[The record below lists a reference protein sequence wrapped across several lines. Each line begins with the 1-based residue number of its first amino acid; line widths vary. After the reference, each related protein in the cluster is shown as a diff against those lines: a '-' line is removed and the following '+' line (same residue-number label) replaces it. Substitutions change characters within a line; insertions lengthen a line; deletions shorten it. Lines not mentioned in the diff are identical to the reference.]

1 MFLGCSDVDPHIT
14 EQRVHESAMTFEQQN
29 GDVTKHLYE
38 EMGHGIIQNDVDY
51 VSTMVAELVE

>member
-1 MFLGCSDVDPHIT
+1 
-14 EQRVHESAMTFEQQN
+14 MTFEQQN